1 MTWHTP
7 AERLA
12 TYTAGTLTGPAADS
26 VEAHL
31 LGCGHCRAR
40 IAERV
45 PVPDAVW
52 RSIATAIEAPPAST
66 IERAL
71 VRLGC
76 PSHTARLLA
85 ATPSLRASWLLAV
98 TATLL
103 FAAVAARVVP
113 GVRGFA
119 FYLVLAPLVPLAGV
133 AAAYHGGGRGAGL
146 MDELATATPTPNE
159 RLLLLRSVA
168 VLVVSSVL
176 VGAGA
181 AVGLPHLG
189 WLSVAWLLPALAL
202 TSSSLALATIVPL
215 RLATVALGLT
225 WVVTTTLLVRT
236 AAAPL
241 ALFGDLTQLGS
252 VAVVLAGAAVLARR
266 HTHLD
271 LGGVR

>member
-7 AERLA
+7 ADRLA
-12 TYTAGTLTGPAADS
+12 TYAAGTLTGPAADS

-31 LGCGHCRAR
+31 LGCDQCRAG
-40 IAERV
+40 IAEHA
-45 PVPDAVW
+45 PAPDDVW
-52 RSIATAIEAPPAST
+52 LSIVTSIEAPPAST
-66 IERAL
+66 VERVL
-71 VRLGC
+71 GRLGC

-85 ATPSLRASWLLAV
+85 ATPSLRAAWLFAV
-98 TATLL
+98 SATLL
-103 FAAVAARVVP
+103 FAAVAARVAP
-113 GVRGFA
+113 GARGFA
-119 FYLVLAPLVPLAGV
+119 FYLVLAPVVPLAGV

-146 MDELATATPTPNE
+146 VDELATAAPTPNE

-168 VLVVSSVL
+168 VLVTSSLL

-202 TSSSLALATIVPL
+202 TSASLALATLVPL
-215 RLATVALGLT
+215 RLATVSLGIT
-225 WVVTTTLLVRT
+225 WVVTTTLLVR
-236 AAAPL
+236 AAATPL
-241 ALFGDLTQLGS
+241 SLFGDVTQLGS
-252 VAVVLAGAAVLARR
+252 LAVVLAGAAVLARR